1 MQRGEIG
8 VRGAAAEPV
17 LSGPGGLAVLFLLR
31 DCAGEG
37 EERVGSRN
45 DVVRPAAFAR
55 RFGDV
60 YGWVGKISEKQSAE
74 KKKIYIYIYI
84 YIKEK

>member
-1 MQRGEIG
+1 M
-8 VRGAAAEPV
+8 
-17 LSGPGGLAVLFLLR
+17 LSGPGGLAVLCLLR

-60 YGWVGKISEKQSAE
+60 CGWVEKISEKQSAE
-74 KKKIYIYIYI
+74 KKNYI